1 MVGLARQ
8 VIEMQK
14 PHEPLPQ
21 ESQAQSMSLSVP
33 DTKNSLE
40 NSEKCC
46 SNTSLQRVFLQ
57 LFMSGSSVVCLKCH
71 YCEIKDKKR
80 N

>member
-21 ESQAQSMSLSVP
+21 ESQAQNMSLSVP
-33 DTKNSLE
+33 FPILSPSTQKTVLKTAKNAAQKKPAACVFAAVYVRFFCSL
-40 NSEKCC
+40 SQV
-46 SNTSLQRVFLQ
+46 SLL
-57 LFMSGSSVVCLKCH
+57 
-71 YCEIKDKKR
+71 R